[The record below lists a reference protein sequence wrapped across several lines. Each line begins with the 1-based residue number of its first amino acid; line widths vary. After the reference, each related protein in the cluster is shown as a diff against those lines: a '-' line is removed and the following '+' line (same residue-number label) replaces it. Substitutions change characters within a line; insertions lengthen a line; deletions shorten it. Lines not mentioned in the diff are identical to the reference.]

1 VGGTLEL
8 RSCSG
13 LVGNPVTHFWRTEGS
28 TVYFQAKGVHD
39 HPPPDV
45 YRRTSTSTVVQPV
58 SIYLFIN
65 LFETYAEQQ
74 QHENSSHCISALSQK
89 APTLASTVV
98 ASTSMDQ
105 L

>member
-1 VGGTLEL
+1 M
-8 RSCSG
+8 
-13 LVGNPVTHFWRTEGS
+13 
-28 TVYFQAKGVHD
+28 YFQAKGVHD

-89 APTLASTVV
+89 APTLASCSFDKHGPIMIIFGQQHQHTFKND
-98 ASTSMDQ
+98 THI
-105 L
+105 